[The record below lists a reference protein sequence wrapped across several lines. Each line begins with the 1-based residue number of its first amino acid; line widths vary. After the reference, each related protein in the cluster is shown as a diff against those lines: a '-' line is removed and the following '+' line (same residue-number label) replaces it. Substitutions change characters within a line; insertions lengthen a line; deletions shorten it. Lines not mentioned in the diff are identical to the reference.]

1 MMERWPALFT
11 EREVFAEY
19 TRIACKNLQSEFF
32 GELDRHT
39 PRLMKIFRSKT
50 GTLGQTLS
58 KLLEQVESRRNTN
71 QTLDQDSEENNFE
84 QIPVGI
90 LLVDN
95 EDSPH
100 CSSLIP
106 VRPVSTAIIIEG
118 GEPSSVQKE
127 DPLDSNPSMDSTP
140 LPRSSE
146 PVEVDREAPPCIPAA
161 AARLQEVEVMGADR
175 GLQAAEGQ
183 PEGHWITGGD
193 ERVGDQS
200 EKDSNMEAEEMVR
213 PLLSGRGHLRR
224 EKRRPVWTKDFEL
237 GLD

>member
-1 MMERWPALFT
+1 MESFEGLVKRT
-11 EREVFAEY
+11 VIE
-19 TRIACKNLQSEFF
+19 ISQNEF
-32 GELDRHT
+32 GGVR
-39 PRLMKIFRSKT
+39 RSCHSLAVK
-50 GTLGQTLS
+50 S
-58 KLLEQVESRRNTN
+58 SLLV
-71 QTLDQDSEENNFE
+71 SEENPQRAGAALLEREETCCSWEARLAAERRGLDKQQERDHRDRERLLKPAEE
-84 QIPVGI
+84 QE
-90 LLVDN
+90 LEQL
-95 EDSPH
+95 S
-100 CSSLIP
+100 
-106 VRPVSTAIIIEG
+106 

-146 PVEVDREAPPCIPAA
+146 PVEVDREVPPCIPAA